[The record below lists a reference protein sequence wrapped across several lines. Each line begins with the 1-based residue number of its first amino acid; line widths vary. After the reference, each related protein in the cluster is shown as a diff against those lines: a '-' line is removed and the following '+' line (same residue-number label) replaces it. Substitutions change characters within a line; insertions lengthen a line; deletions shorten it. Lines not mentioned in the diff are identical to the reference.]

1 MPIQKPPRNL
11 GIFTKKRP
19 TEEASMVHKAVLLA
33 SIVSTVAGST
43 PVVSKRRCSD
53 ASLLTWHVRSE
64 RYAAETHGQ
73 YLLENQGLTFEPGPH
88 LWDAS

>member
-1 MPIQKPPRNL
+1 MPFEAASKP

-19 TEEASMVHKAVLLA
+19 TEEAPMVHKAVLLV
-33 SIVSTVAGST
+33 SIVTTVAGST

-53 ASLLTWHVRSE
+53 ASLLTGHVRSD

-73 YLLENQGLTFEPGPH
+73 YMLENQGLAFEPGPH
-88 LWDAS
+88 LWDSS

>member
-19 TEEASMVHKAVLLA
+19 AEEASMVHKAVLLA

-43 PVVSKRRCSD
+43 PVVSD

>member
-11 GIFTKKRP
+11 GIFTKKCP
-19 TEEASMVHKAVLLA
+19 AEEASMVHKAVLLA

-53 ASLLTWHVRSE
+53 ASLLTGHVRSD

-73 YLLENQGLTFEPGPH
+73 YMLENQGLAFEPGPH
-88 LWDAS
+88 LWDSS

>member
-1 MPIQKPPRNL
+1 
-11 GIFTKKRP
+11 
-19 TEEASMVHKAVLLA
+19 MVHKVMLLA
-33 SIVSTVAGST
+33 SIVTTVAGST

-73 YLLENQGLTFEPGPH
+73 YLLENQGLTLNQGLTFGMPAKKIGEQLKH
-88 LWDAS
+88 LLP